1 MTENANWELQQSIY
15 QTLSS
20 DTALSALLG
29 GAKIYDY
36 VPQRTRPPYITIG
49 MSMEQ
54 DWSTSTENGREH
66 IITLHSWTENRGQ
79 KQARQ
84 IITEIQKIM
93 TQASLSM
100 TGHNLIN
107 LVFEF
112 NELRRDPDGE
122 TLHGLTRYR
131 IKTEPK

>member
-1 MTENANWELQQSIY
+1 MPETANWELQQSIY
-15 QTLSS
+15 QNLTEDTSLLS
-20 DTALSALLG
+20 LLG
-29 GAKIYDY
+29 AAKVYDF

-49 MSMEQ
+49 MSLEQ
-54 DWSTSTENGREH
+54 DWSTSTESGREH
-66 IITLHSWTENRGQ
+66 IVTLHSWTENRGQ

-84 IITEIQKIM
+84 IMAQIQTIM
-93 TQASLSM
+93 SEVPLSLPN
-100 TGHNLIN
+100 HNLIN
-107 LVFEF
+107 LTFEF

>member
-1 MTENANWELQQSIY
+1 MPETANWQLQQSIY
-15 QTLSS
+15 QNLTEDTSLLS
-20 DTALSALLG
+20 LLG
-29 GAKIYDY
+29 AAKVYDF

-49 MSMEQ
+49 MSLEQ
-54 DWSTSTENGREH
+54 DWSTSTESGREH
-66 IITLHSWTENRGQ
+66 IVTLHSWTENRGQ

-84 IITEIQKIM
+84 IMAQIQTVM
-93 TQASLSM
+93 SEVSLSLPN
-100 TGHNLIN
+100 HNLIN
-107 LVFEF
+107 LTFEF

>member
-1 MTENANWELQQSIY
+1 MPETANWELQQSIY
-15 QTLSS
+15 QNLTEDTSLLS
-20 DTALSALLG
+20 LLG
-29 GAKIYDY
+29 AAKVYDF

-49 MSMEQ
+49 MSLEQ
-54 DWSTSTENGREH
+54 DWSTSTESGREH
-66 IITLHSWTENRGQ
+66 IVTLHSWTENRGQ

-84 IITEIQKIM
+84 IMAQIQTVM
-93 TQASLSM
+93 SEVSLSLPN
-100 TGHNLIN
+100 HNLIN
-107 LVFEF
+107 LTFEF